1 MAYSLE
7 IRQKALAYYDKCKN
21 IDLVIEAFGVSRH
34 TVFRW
39 RRQLKETGNLSCKKP
54 TNRPRKF
61 DRKELL
67 AYVEANPDKYLREI
81 GEVFGCSDMT
91 IHKALKAMNITL
103 KKRPQLT
110 SSKTQT
116 KSKTSKIN

>member
-7 IRQKALAYYDKCKN
+7 IRQKALAYYD
-21 IDLVIEAFGVSRH
+21 DLVVEAFGVSRH
-34 TVFRW
+34 TLFRW

-67 AYVEANPDKYLREI
+67 TYVEANPDKYLRAI
-81 GEVFGCSDMT
+81 GEVFGCSDMA
-91 IHKALKAMNITL
+91 IHKALKSMNITL
-103 KKRPQLT
+103 KKDHNLQRARPVVV
-110 SSKTQT
+110 KF
-116 KSKTSKIN
+116 N

>member
-21 IDLVIEAFGVSRH
+21 IDLVMEAFGVSRH

-54 TNRPRKF
+54 
-61 DRKELL
+61 
-67 AYVEANPDKYLREI
+67 
-81 GEVFGCSDMT
+81 
-91 IHKALKAMNITL
+91 
-103 KKRPQLT
+103 
-110 SSKTQT
+110 KT
-116 KSKTSKIN
+116 

>member
-1 MAYSLE
+1 M
-7 IRQKALAYYDKCKN
+7 
-21 IDLVIEAFGVSRH
+21 
-34 TVFRW
+34 FRW

-81 GEVFGCSDMT
+81 GEVFGCSDMA

-103 KKRPQLT
+103 KKRPQLIK
-110 SSKTQT
+110 SKTQT
-116 KSKTSKIN
+116 KSKTTKTN

>member
-1 MAYSLE
+1 MLFGVAVGLYNQQTLKQHQLSPYLHHHSPITTYMAYSLE
-7 IRQKALAYYDKCKN
+7 IRQKALAYDDKCKN

-67 AYVEANPDKYLREI
+67 A
-81 GEVFGCSDMT
+81 
-91 IHKALKAMNITL
+91 
-103 KKRPQLT
+103 
-110 SSKTQT
+110 
-116 KSKTSKIN
+116 